1 MMTITP
7 YLSFN
12 GQCEAAFKFY
22 EQHLGATVEA
32 MMRFGETPA
41 SEQVPADYRN
51 KIMHAC
57 IAVGEQK
64 LMASDGM
71 PGQSYEGLKGCSVA
85 LGVDRIADAERI
97 FAALSQNGSV
107 QMALDKTFWAVRFG
121 MVTDQFGVP
130 WLINCE
136 KDG

>member
-7 YLSFN
+7 YLSFD

-22 EQHLGATVEA
+22 EQHLGAKVEA

-51 KIMHAC
+51 RIMHAC

-71 PGQSYEGLKGCSVA
+71 PGQSHEGLKGCSVA